1 MYCSFPVGWEVD
13 VVQCT
18 TAGTGSLALVWP
30 LHHTARQVEKFS
42 SEIFFYGDLLTL
54 CVSVYICW
62 PELRQQ
68 RLADNDAGRVY
79 TEKVSVIHL
88 IYVSCLF
95 AYFFLRI
102 SIKQVNLGLAVLFIC
117 SKFKFGLSVRSD
129 EMGALVLAVSKSPP
143 GPNKI
148 MNVMVKH
155 FQSVVF

>member
-1 MYCSFPVGWEVD
+1 MLFNAQQQVLDPWPWFD
-13 VVQCT
+13 LCT
-18 TAGTGSLALVWP
+18 TLLGRWKNSAQ
-30 LHHTARQVEKFS
+30 RF
-42 SEIFFYGDLLTL
+42 FFYGDLLTL

-88 IYVSCLF
+88 IYISCLF

-129 EMGALVLAVSKSPP
+129 EMSALVLAVSKSPP

-155 FQSVVF
+155 FHSVVF